1 MFTTNQ
7 QRSQIVDVLGK
18 ALSPDQYTVQSL
30 ASFQLTLAN
39 PQLPLAPW
47 LARKW

>member
-1 MFTTNQ
+1 MFPTIQ
-7 QRSQIVDVLGK
+7 EWSQIVDVLQK
-18 ALSPDQYTVQSL
+18 ALSPNQYIVQYP

-39 PQLPLAPW
+39 PQLPLSPW